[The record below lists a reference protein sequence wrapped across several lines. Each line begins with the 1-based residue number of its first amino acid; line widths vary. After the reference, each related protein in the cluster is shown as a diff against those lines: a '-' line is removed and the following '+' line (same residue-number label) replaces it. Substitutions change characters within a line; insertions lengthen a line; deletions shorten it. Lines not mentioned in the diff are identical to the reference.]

1 MKDTDQKII
10 HYSFAHVRLR
20 VKPSPPF
27 TTLAARPNA
36 KNEKLIWHEPPF
48 FSRPS
53 LGEINVVSIKV
64 RFAFQDFA
72 NILQQEPQGTTA
84 SVLLLTGKSTMDS
97 PNQDAP
103 IVYMER

>member
-36 KNEKLIWHEPPF
+36 KNEKLI
-48 FSRPS
+48 
-53 LGEINVVSIKV
+53 
-64 RFAFQDFA
+64 
-72 NILQQEPQGTTA
+72 
-84 SVLLLTGKSTMDS
+84 
-97 PNQDAP
+97 
-103 IVYMER
+103 